1 MLVICHVTIAP
12 ENRDESFRRL
22 KEHELPEQKGAKLLN
37 AWMALTQQETWAI
50 VEADDASSVMK
61 LYHPWTD
68 LSVHKIEPGM
78 TFDALKRL
86 RRGILAASGL

>member
-1 MLVICHVTIAP
+1 MLFICHVTIAP

-22 KEHELPEQKGAKLLN
+22 KEHGLPEQKGAKLLG

-50 VEADDASSVMK
+50 VEADDAGAVMK

-68 LSVHKIEPGM
+68 LNVHKIEPVM
-78 TFDALKRL
+78 SFEALKA
-86 RRGILAASGL
+86 IVAEEF